1 MTINL
6 KNFLSD
12 KSKLSKMG
20 EFQDLKPLDGLE
32 VSSISADLYNNGR
45 DDLALFYFKEGANYA
60 TLSTTNSIVSE
71 TITWNEKSNKKIIK
85 ALLVNTK
92 NANTFTGKQGYEA
105 IDTVAKSLAKNL
117 TLRES
122 KKEEG
127 ISETIKIK
135 DLIFASTGV
144 IGETFPGE
152 QIANRIND
160 LVSKLRDDQNKL
172 IWIKTASAIMTT
184 DTKPKLAYEEFTFN
198 NKIIRIAAIAKGSG
212 MIAPNLATMLS
223 FIFTDADIPSNLLK
237 SLLKK
242 AVANTFNAITVDS
255 DQSTNDMVSIFS
267 TRKIKIG
274 HNRGITDPVIQK
286 FEASLKSVCLNL
298 AKQIVVDGEGAKK
311 FLTIKVINAKSI
323 SSAKK
328 IAFSVA
334 CSPLVKTAVAGEDPN
349 WGRVIMGIGKS
360 GEKVDKNKIS
370 IKFGEFLLAENGAP
384 VENIDLDKIR
394 EYMKW
399 DSIFIEINL
408 NSGSDFFECY
418 TCDFTH
424 DYIDINADYKNST

>member
-32 VSSISADLYNNGR
+32 VSSVSADLYNNGR
-45 DDLALFYFKEGANYA
+45 DDLALFYFREGANYA
-60 TLSTTNSIVSE
+60 TLTTSNSIVSE
-71 TITWNEKSNKKIIK
+71 TITWNEKSNKKTIK

-92 NANTFTGKQGYEA
+92 NANTFTGKPGYDA
-105 IDTVAKSLAKNL
+105 IETVAKSLAKNL

-127 ISETIKIK
+127 ISETIRTK

-144 IGETFPGE
+144 IGETFPVE
-152 QIANRIND
+152 KITERVND

-198 NKIIRIAAIAKGSG
+198 NKIIRIAAVAKGSG

-237 SLLKK
+237 TLLKK

-286 FEASLKSVCLNL
+286 FETSLKNVCLNL

-311 FLTIKVINAKSI
+311 FLTIKVINSKSI

-334 CSPLVKTAVAGEDPN
+334 SSPLVKTAIAGEDPN

-360 GEKVDKNKIS
+360 GEKIDKDKIS

-384 VENIDLDKIR
+384 VENIDFVKLR

-399 DSIFIEINL
+399 DSIFIEVNL